1 MATNLFSLVG
11 SILIDNEKANESL
24 SKTDQKAQGVGKTL
38 LNGAKTAGKFAAGFA
53 TAAAGAVAGITAV
66 TGKAAE
72 NLDVVDK
79 ASQRMKIGA
88 ESYQELAHAADL
100 SGVSMSTMEA
110 AAKKLEGTGLNMD
123 DALEQIYSLN
133 TAEERAAAAAEL
145 FGEKVAYQMT
155 PMLNA
160 SGEEFA
166 NMKQE
171 AHDLGLV
178 LDQDT
183 VSAGAK
189 LNDSLNNIKAA
200 LGGVV
205 TQLGAQLMPVV
216 QAACDFIIAALPSI
230 QGLFDKLAPVLSN
243 LFETLM
249 PQLMSLADQLLPVL
263 MNLLDMLLPVFTNI
277 CEAILPVI
285 VNLISELVPPIM
297 KLVQDLMP
305 IFVSLMDALLP
316 LLQPLFGLLSPILN
330 IIIALLQPL
339 IDIVN
344 TILPPL
350 VTLISKNL
358 AGALNVLKPLLD
370 AVAKLLK
377 GDFAGAF
384 ESVKQAMINW
394 VNAIKGAFSAGFEAI
409 KTLLNNL
416 KTRFVSIFNGI
427 RDAVKTP
434 INAVIGF
441 INGLVGG
448 VTSGLN
454 AIVKAMNKLSFDVP
468 DWVPGMGG
476 KKFGF
481 DLKEITAPKIP
492 LLAEGAVIEPRK
504 PFAAVLGDQT
514 NGTNVEAPLETIKQA
529 VSEVIAELNINVN
542 LSGDLDDGKIFKR
555 VRKQA
560 SIYSNMT
567 GNPAFD

>member
-11 SILIDNEKANESL
+11 SIMVDNEAANKSIA
-24 SKTDQKAQGVGKTL
+24 KTDKEASSLGKTL
-38 LNGAKTAGKFAAGFA
+38 ANGAKTAGKFAAGIA
-53 TAAAGAVAGITAV
+53 TAAAGAVTSLTAV
-66 TGKAAE
+66 AGETAS

-123 DALEQIYSLN
+123 DALEQIYSFN
-133 TAEERAAAAAEL
+133 TAEERAAAATEL
-145 FGEKVAYQMT
+145 FGEKVAYQLT

-189 LNDSLNNIKAA
+189 LNDSLNNVKAA

-205 TQLGAQLMPVV
+205 AQLGSQLMPIV
-216 QAACDFIIAALPSI
+216 QSACDFIIAALPSI
-230 QGLFDKLAPVLSN
+230 QALFSQLSPVITSM
-243 LFETLM
+243 FDALM
-249 PQLMSLADQLLPVL
+249 PQLMSLAESLLPVL
-263 MNLLDMLLPVFTNI
+263 MSLLETLLPVFTNI
-277 CEAILPVI
+277 CETILPII
-285 VNLISELVPPIM
+285 VQLITELMPPIM
-297 KLVQDLMP
+297 QLIQDLMP
-305 IFVSLMDALLP
+305 LLVSLLDAILP
-316 LLQPLFGLLSPILN
+316 LLQPLFSLLSPILN
-330 IIIALLQPL
+330 IITALLQPL

-409 KTLLNNL
+409 KTLLSNL

-454 AIVKAMNKLSFDVP
+454 SIVKAMNKLSFDVP

-514 NGTNVEAPLETIKQA
+514 NGTNVEAPLDTIKQA